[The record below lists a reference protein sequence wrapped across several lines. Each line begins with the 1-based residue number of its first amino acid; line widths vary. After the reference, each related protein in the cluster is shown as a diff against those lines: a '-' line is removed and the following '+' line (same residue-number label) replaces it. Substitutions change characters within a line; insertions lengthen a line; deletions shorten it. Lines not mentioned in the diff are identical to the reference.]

1 MEEAVAV
8 AGGGERP
15 QPLRGAR
22 LGPPVQP
29 AALLQ
34 GDQRGDLDQVPLEK
48 VSEVV
53 CNGKK
58 MKKEMRKEKRYW
70 KWKSP
75 RHQDVMSNCSPGNIV
90 PGCENVGTDV
100 TS

>member
-48 VSEVV
+48 VSKVV

-58 MKKEMRKEKRYW
+58 
-70 KWKSP
+70 
-75 RHQDVMSNCSPGNIV
+75 
-90 PGCENVGTDV
+90 
-100 TS
+100 

>member
-34 GDQRGDLDQVPLEK
+34 GDQRGDLDQVPLQK

-53 CNGKK
+53 C
-58 MKKEMRKEKRYW
+58 KERKAKN
-70 KWKSP
+70 
-75 RHQDVMSNCSPGNIV
+75 MSERERPILDCSRTSSNR
-90 PGCENVGTDV
+90 VGVVIT
-100 TS
+100 